1 MFSLLVNLKTES
13 DENLVVNYQNTK
25 NNLVVGELF
34 KRHSLMCF
42 TVCVKYLKDE
52 DAAHDATMSIFE
64 KLFTD
69 LQKHQINN
77 FKSWLHTVCKNH
89 CLILLRKPNV
99 LVSLNEDEGE
109 NENLFMQLSNIL
121 NHEDDKQEK
130 EEKLQA
136 VENAILGLKDKQ
148 KQCIE
153 LFYLKQKSYVEIA
166 AITGYTEN
174 EVKSYIQNGKRNL
187 KIILEQKGI
196 TIGLALFLWIQIR
209 A

>member
-52 DAAHDATMSIFE
+52 DAAHDATMNIFE

-69 LQKHQINN
+69 LQKHQITN

-99 LVSLNEDEGE
+99 LVSINEDEEE

-187 KIILEQKGI
+187 KIILEQQGI

>member
-1 MFSLLVNLKTES
+1 MLVNLKTES

-52 DAAHDATMSIFE
+52 DAAHDATMNIFE
-64 KLFTD
+64 KLFID
-69 LQKHQINN
+69 LQKHQITN

-99 LVSLNEDEGE
+99 LVSINEDEE
-109 NENLFMQLSNIL
+109 EKENLFMQLSNIL
-121 NHEDDKQEK
+121 NHDEDKQEK

-136 VENAILGLKDKQ
+136 VENAILDLKDKQ

>member
-1 MFSLLVNLKTES
+1 
-13 DENLVVNYQNTK
+13 
-25 NNLVVGELF
+25 
-34 KRHSLMCF
+34 
-42 TVCVKYLKDE
+42 
-52 DAAHDATMSIFE
+52 
-64 KLFTD
+64 
-69 LQKHQINN
+69 
-77 FKSWLHTVCKNH
+77 
-89 CLILLRKPNV
+89 LRKPNV
-99 LVSLNEDEGE
+99 LVSINEDEEE

-121 NHEDDKQEK
+121 NHDDDKQEK

>member
-1 MFSLLVNLKTES
+1 MFSLLVNFKTES

-52 DAAHDATMSIFE
+52 DAAHDATMNIFE
-64 KLFTD
+64 KLFID

-99 LVSLNEDEGE
+99 LVSINEDEEE

-136 VENAILGLKDKQ
+136 VESAILGLKYKQ

-153 LFYLKQKSYVEIA
+153 LFYLKQKSYVEIT

>member
-52 DAAHDATMSIFE
+52 DAAHDATMNIFE

-69 LQKHQINN
+69 LQKHQITN

-99 LVSLNEDEGE
+99 LVSINKDEEE

-187 KIILEQKGI
+187 KIILEKQGI